1 MGRGRTVTAPPPF
14 EGKVAMK
21 IRTRVFA
28 LALGIALIGPIG
40 VTAAS
45 AAPTPVSTSSQ
56 VSVAR
61 FASTTF
67 ANCTALNKKY
77 KHGVG
82 KTGARDKV
90 RGSTKPVTTFAVNT
104 KVYNKNA
111 KSDRDKDGVACEK
124 K

>member
-1 MGRGRTVTAPPPF
+1 
-14 EGKVAMK
+14 MK

-28 LALGIALIGPIG
+28 LALGLALIGPIG
-40 VTAAS
+40 ATAVS
-45 AAPTPVSTSSQ
+45 AAPTPAATSSQ

-61 FASTTF
+61 FGATTF

-82 KTGARDKV
+82 KTGAKDKV
-90 RGSTKPVTTFAVNT
+90 SGASKPVKNFAVNT
-104 KVYNKNA
+104 KVYNKNK
-111 KSDRDKDGVACEK
+111 KSDRDKDGIACEK